1 MRRKPRVGID
11 LRDVAIYTRKSK
23 LTHMGDSTGVQ
34 MKQSADFARS
44 QLNLPED
51 YPFLEYED
59 KGLSGYY
66 ADRPDFQRM
75 LHDIEAGKIR
85 AVVCYK
91 LDRISRKTSDL
102 LRLIDFFNKHDVA
115 LLVCSNNINT
125 LISTSK
131 IMLSFLAIIAEFER
145 DIIAER
151 IADNLIE
158 LAKDGRWMGGCTP
171 TGFKAIRNTI
181 GSGKNKTSITHL
193 EPIPDEKAMIQQIFK
208 TFRQCRSINQT
219 ATIIGKD
226 YKTKFGKEHTT
237 LSIKDILSNPI
248 YCIADEISF
257 DYFYQKNGNICSDEK
272 EFDAIHG
279 IMAYNKTDQERLE
292 DEESTFIEPKF
303 VQVCSDKPIAE
314 WIISVGKHEG
324 FIPSAE
330 WIETQ
335 ELLGAIADKYNR
347 PHRATNALLG
357 GLVYCPI
364 CGGRLHVLPESN
376 RWTNGKPRFKY
387 GCPKRRGKEKCGF
400 KSIDGNRL
408 DDFVMEQLGKIAEQD
423 SEYYTKILDS
433 KMQSLIKNDSNERD
447 LAEARKRK
455 EKIQSSIATQ
465 VKNLREAD
473 ESIKRYIQDDIT
485 VLSDELAQTERIIAK
500 LEQAHQ
506 GQQDMMK
513 GLSEVKKTLLNFNSL
528 IADMEYEDKLS
539 LLTTLIER
547 IIVAPNEKEEI
558 CHIFIKGCSNEEYD
572 DFFRESESEMCD
584 LDRHSKLHSYL
595 CRDTASLCMQP
606 IYERHEEPLWA
617 GL

>member
-1 MRRKPRVGID
+1 MRRKQRTGID

-51 YPFLEYED
+51 YCFLEYED

-102 LRLIDFFNKHDVA
+102 LRLVDFFNKYDVA

-131 IMLSFLAIIAEFER
+131 IMISFLAIIAEFER
-145 DIIAER
+145 DIITER

-171 TGFKAIRNTI
+171 TGFKAVRNTV

-193 EPIPDEKAMIQQIFK
+193 KSLSDEKGMVQQIFK
-208 TFRQCRSINQT
+208 VFRKCRSINKT
-219 ATIIGKD
+219 ATTIGKD
-226 YKTKFGKEHTT
+226 YTTKFGKEHTS

-248 YCIADEISF
+248 YCTADEISY
-257 DYFYQKNGNICSDEK
+257 DYFYQRDGKICVDMEV
-272 EFDAIHG
+272 FDGIHG
-279 IMAYNKTDQERLE
+279 IMAYNKTDQEKLE

-303 VQVCSDKPIAE
+303 VQVCTDKPISE
-314 WIISVGKHEG
+314 WIIAVGKHEG

-335 ELLGAIADKYNR
+335 ELLEAIADKYNR

-364 CGGRLHVLPESN
+364 CGGRLNVFPESN

-423 SEYYTKILDS
+423 SEYYTKILDN
-433 KMQSLIKNDSNERD
+433 KMQALIKNDSNERD
-447 LAEARKRK
+447 LAEAKKRK

-465 VKNLREAD
+465 VRNLREAD
-473 ESIKRYIQDDIT
+473 EAIKRYIQDDISA
-485 VLSDELAQTERIIAK
+485 LSDELSQTERIIAK
-500 LEQAHQ
+500 LEQTHQ

-513 GLSEVKKTLLNFNSL
+513 GLSEVKRTLLNFNTL
-528 IADMEYEDKLS
+528 VANMEYEDKLS

-547 IIVAPNEKEEI
+547 IIVAPTSNEEI
-558 CHIFIKGCSNEEYD
+558 CHIFIKGCSDEDYD
-572 DFFRESESEMCD
+572 NFFRESEEEMCD
-584 LDRHSKLHSYL
+584 LDRYSKLHSYL
-595 CRDTASLCMQP
+595 CRHSAQ
-606 IYERHEEPLWA
+606 A
-617 GL
+617 GLRRYDGKAGI

>member
-23 LTHMGDSTGVQ
+23 LTHMGDSTGIQ

-51 YPFLEYED
+51 YCFLEYED

-66 ADRPDFQRM
+66 ADRPDFQRV

-102 LRLIDFFNKHDVA
+102 LRLIDFFNKHEVA

-131 IMLSFLAIIAEFER
+131 IMISFLAIIAEFER

-193 EPIPDEKAMIQQIFK
+193 EPIPDEKKMVQQIFK
-208 TFRQCRSINQT
+208 TFRQCRSINKT
-219 ATIIGKD
+219 ATTIGED
-226 YKTKFGKEHTT
+226 YKTKFGKEHTS

-248 YCIADEISF
+248 YCTADEISF

-272 EFDAIHG
+272 DFDAIHG

-303 VQVCSDKPIAE
+303 VQVCADNAI
-314 WIISVGKHEG
+314 H
-324 FIPSAE
+324 SAAGMQLRE
-330 WIETQ
+330 ECSRIMKQ
-335 ELLGAIADKYNR
+335 RQL
-347 PHRATNALLG
+347 
-357 GLVYCPI
+357 
-364 CGGRLHVLPESN
+364 
-376 RWTNGKPRFKY
+376 KY
-387 GCPKRRGKEKCGF
+387 GRNYEEPTGTATLTSAYNLPC
-400 KSIDGNRL
+400 
-408 DDFVMEQLGKIAEQD
+408 
-423 SEYYTKILDS
+423 EYVIHTVGPIVYG
-433 KMQSLIKNDSNERD
+433 SLNDE
-447 LAEARKRK
+447 
-455 EKIQSSIATQ
+455 
-465 VKNLREAD
+465 
-473 ESIKRYIQDDIT
+473 
-485 VLSDELAQTERIIAK
+485 
-500 LEQAHQ
+500 
-506 GQQDMMK
+506 
-513 GLSEVKKTLLNFNSL
+513 
-528 IADMEYEDKLS
+528 
-539 LLTTLIER
+539 
-547 IIVAPNEKEEI
+547 
-558 CHIFIKGCSNEEYD
+558 
-572 DFFRESESEMCD
+572 
-584 LDRHSKLHSYL
+584 L
-595 CRDTASLCMQP
+595 CRDLRNCYENVLQCCLEHQIKSVAFCCISTGEFRFPNDRAAEIAVETVTAFLEVHGNCMDRIIFNVFKDSDKN
-606 IYERHEEPLWA
+606 IYEKILTND
-617 GL
+617 